1 MDRIIDT
8 VDSGVAPL
16 EIEGWYSTEDLYQ
29 RLVAKGI
36 DLTYS
41 AFYGR
46 LQRLSKRGGDR
57 EREIWEVC
65 VLEGSA
71 EVRKRAG
78 FPALFMSPN
87 LRGLTRG

>member
-46 LQRLSKRGGDR
+46 LQRLSKRGAIEKEKFGKFAYWR
-57 EREIWEVC
+57 EVQR
-65 VLEGSA
+65 
-71 EVRKRAG
+71 
-78 FPALFMSPN
+78 
-87 LRGLTRG
+87 